1 MASIKLA
8 ANVKKVIDRGAE
20 IAGQMKS
27 ELFTTDHIFLALCE
41 DEEFVGMLNDF
52 CTNGEFDINKYKD
65 DLTTYIREN
74 IDECD
79 HEPFEAESIVA
90 MLGMAVMRA
99 GSSGRD
105 IVEMSHL
112 IAALND
118 MRESEAIYLLD
129 KMGVDFNNIL
139 YEYAHQHDDEEED
152 EGPSNPFMM
161 GGAMPKQKADWKK
174 YVVNLNKEVEEHPE
188 PFVGRD
194 EEIART
200 CQILCRKTKNNPVH
214 IGEPGVGKTAITL
227 GLARKINAGEVPEKL
242 KGATLY
248 SLDLGGAIA
257 GAKYRGEF
265 EERIKAVLKGVEK
278 EKNPIIYIDE
288 IHNLVGAGSASG
300 SMDAANLLKP
310 YLTKGTIKFIGA
322 TTRDEYIK
330 YFEKDKALARRFQA
344 VNVEE
349 PSEDEAVKILEGI
362 KDYYEEYH
370 GVEYTEDALEYAVK
384 LSSKYINDRYLP
396 DKAIDIIDE
405 AGASINSAGSANRI
419 VDKKKIEEIIS
430 KICKI
435 PTETVATDEISKL
448 ATLDKDLKSNVF
460 GQDEAAD
467 SISMAVRLSR
477 AGLSDETKPI
487 ASFLF
492 VGPTGVGKT
501 EEAKT
506 LAKVLGVELIRFDM
520 SEYMEKHS
528 VSKLIGAPAGY
539 VGYEES
545 GALTDAV
552 RKNPNCVL
560 LFDEI
565 EKAHPAVF
573 NILLQVLDYGTLTD
587 NKGRK
592 TDFRNAVIIMTS
604 NAGASSVGKKGIGFN
619 ATTVDEGAMME
630 AVKSTFS
637 PEFRNRLSKIVV
649 FNALSVDMAKLIA
662 NKELNNLK
670 TKLAAKG
677 INAKFTDDVVN
688 YIVKKGFTDEYGA
701 REITRVVDN
710 DIKPVF
716 MNEILFGKLAKG
728 GNCTVIYSEKK
739 GFSIVVRHPAVKAEV
754 VEA

>member
-41 DEEFVGMLNDF
+41 DEEFVGMLSDF

-161 GGAMPKQKADWKK
+161 GGAMPKQKTDWKK

-188 PFVGRD
+188 PFVGRE

-739 GFSIVVRHPAVKAEV
+739 GFSIVVRHPAAKAEV

>member
-105 IVEMSHL
+105 LVEMSHL

-161 GGAMPKQKADWKK
+161 GGVMPKQKTDWKK

-188 PFVGRD
+188 PFVGRE

-405 AGASINSAGSANRI
+405 AGASINSAGSANRT

-739 GFSIVVRHPAVKAEV
+739 GFSVVVRHPAVKAEV